1 MCINDLRRLTTRA
14 AIALLVVVVVAACSL
29 ENQDQPALSGP
40 SGLGLNVTMAATPD
54 QLPRD
59 GQSQSMVKLTAR
71 DAKGDPAGGRS
82 FAITFPNGAPDG
94 AGLSQSSVVTD
105 SSGTATFAVTAP
117 IPASIGN
124 TITIDATPVGSN
136 ADNDP
141 SRGTVPVFNR
151 VAIRV
156 LPTNGG
162 PAVAQFSFN
171 PANPVIGQLVTFDA
185 SVTADEGVPCTTCTF
200 AWDFGGEGTAS
211 GRVVTHAFT
220 AAGDY
225 VVTLNV
231 TDSTGTKSVP
241 LPRTV
246 TVTAVGPPVAAFT
259 FAPSPAFAVQ
269 TTTFDASTST
279 VSANHRI
286 VSYAW
291 SWGDG
296 STNTTTTAPI
306 VQHTYAQP
314 GSPGYAVTLTVTD
327 DLGQSANV
335 TKAVT
340 VTNGLTAIITQAP
353 VNPVNISQTVLYDG
367 STSTS
372 STGTRITNYNFDF
385 GDGTTAQSTS
395 AATAKHEF
403 LASGTYTV
411 TLTITDEKGQTALKT
426 LQTVVQ

>member
-1 MCINDLRRLTTRA
+1 MRTNDLRGLTTRA
-14 AIALLVVVVVAACSL
+14 ATALLVVVAAACSL
-29 ENQDQPALSGP
+29 ENQKQPALSGP

-59 GQSQSMVKLTAR
+59 GQSQSLVRLTAR
-71 DAKGDPAGGRS
+71 DEKGAPAGGRS
-82 FAITFPNGAPDG
+82 FAITFPSGAPDG
-94 AGLSQSSVVTD
+94 AALSQSSVITN
-105 SSGTATFAVTAP
+105 SSGMATFAVTAP
-117 IPASIGN
+117 IPASTGN
-124 TITIDATPVGSN
+124 TITVDATPVGAN

-141 SRGTVPVFNR
+141 SRGYVPVFNR

-171 PANPVIGQLVTFDA
+171 PSNPVIGQLVTFDA
-185 SVTADEGVPCTTCTF
+185 SVTADEGMPCTTCTF

-211 GRVVTHAFT
+211 GRVVTHAFA
-220 AAGDY
+220 AAGSY
-225 VVTLNV
+225 LVTLNV

-241 LPRTV
+241 LQRTV
-246 TVTAVGPPVAAFT
+246 TVTAVGPPIPAFT
-259 FAPSPAFAVQ
+259 FAPSPAFAGQ
-269 TTTFDASTST
+269 TTTFDASAST
-279 VSANHRI
+279 VSLNHRI
-286 VSYAW
+286 VTYAW
-291 SWGDG
+291 NWGDG
-296 STNTTTTAPI
+296 SNNTTTSGPT

-314 GSPGYAVTLTVTD
+314 GSPGYAVTLTITD

-335 TKAVT
+335 TRAVT
-340 VTNGLTAIITQAP
+340 VTNGLTANVTQAP
-353 VNPVNISQTVLYDG
+353 ANPVNISQTVQYDG
-367 STSTS
+367 STSIS
-372 STGTRITNYNFDF
+372 STGTRITNYSFDF
-385 GDGTTAQSTS
+385 GDGTPAQSTA

>member
-1 MCINDLRRLTTRA
+1 LTARA
-14 AIALLVVVVVAACSL
+14 VIALLIFVGAAACSL
-29 ENQDQPALSGP
+29 ENQEQPALSGP
-40 SGLGLNVTMAATPD
+40 SGLGLNVTMTATPD
-54 QLPRD
+54 QLQRD
-59 GQSQSMVKLTAR
+59 GESQSMVRLTAR
-71 DAKGDPAGGRS
+71 DAKGDPVGGRS
-82 FAITFPNGAPDG
+82 FAITFPAGAPDG
-94 AGLSQSSVVTD
+94 AALSQSSVVTD
-105 SSGTATFAVTAP
+105 SRGTATFAVTAP
-117 IPASIGN
+117 IPASTGN
-124 TITIDATPVGSN
+124 TITVDATPVGTN
-136 ADNDP
+136 ADNDS
-141 SRGTVPVFNR
+141 SRGYVPVFNR

-171 PANPVIGQLVTFDA
+171 PSNPVIGQLVTFDA

-211 GRVVTHAFT
+211 GRVVTHAFA
-220 AAGDY
+220 AAGNY

-231 TDSTGTKSVP
+231 TDPTGTKSVP
-241 LPRTV
+241 LQRTV
-246 TVTAVGPPVAAFT
+246 TVTAVGPPIAAFT
-259 FAPSPAFAVQ
+259 FTPSPAFAGQ

-286 VSYAW
+286 VTYAW
-291 SWGDG
+291 NWSDG
-296 STNTTTTAPI
+296 SDSTTTSAPT

-340 VTNGLTAIITQAP
+340 VTNGLTAIFTPQAP
-353 VNPVNISQTVLYDG
+353 ANPVNINQTVLYDG

-385 GDGTTAQSTS
+385 GDGTTAQSS
-395 AATAKHEF
+395 AAATAKHEF
-403 LASGTYTV
+403 SAAGTYTV